1 MKTFKFLL
9 ILACLLVTVKLQAQ
23 INDCKR
29 FHTGTFKMMYYGK
42 PTIVVR
48 TKTKQQ
54 QFFDGQKTPVEFTV
68 KWLSDCT
75 FTLTLI
81 KGRLDKVKAVPPNA
95 VLTMQIVK
103 TSKNSYTQVTTANF
117 TGQSITGEIFKVK

>member
-1 MKTFKFLL
+1 MKPINILLL
-9 ILACLLVTVKLQAQ
+9 ILGLFVSARVQAQ
-23 INDCKR
+23 VNDCKR
-29 FHTGTFKMMYYGK
+29 FRTGTFKMTYYGK
-42 PTIVVR
+42 PTIIVR
-48 TKTKQQ
+48 TETKQQ

-68 KWLSDCT
+68 KWLNDCT

-81 KGRLDKVKAVPPNA
+81 KGQFDKVKAIPPNA
-95 VLTMQIVK
+95 TLTMQIVK